1 MKWTIL
7 IIVVGLL
14 VGLALYPEETK
25 QLIGFA
31 IWGTKTL
38 TGFAIKYGPD
48 IINKTAPFVG

>member
-7 IIVVGLL
+7 FVIILLL

-25 QLIGFA
+25 TLIGFA
-31 IWGTKTL
+31 IWSTKTL

-48 IINKTAPFVG
+48 IINKTAPLIG